1 MGVLDALAYGIP
13 VISTPVGG
21 VEHVLHHGKDC
32 LMFNTH
38 NIDALT
44 NALEQM
50 MGDECL
56 RKTMVH

>member
-1 MGVLDALAYGIP
+1 MGVLDGLAYSIP
-13 VISTPVGG
+13 VISTHVGG
-21 VEHVLHHGKDC
+21 VEHVLHHGKNC

-50 MGDECL
+50 M
-56 RKTMVH
+56 

>member
-13 VISTPVGG
+13 AITTPVGG
-21 VEHVLHHGKDC
+21 VEKVLHHGNDC
-32 LMFNTH
+32 LLFDTF
-38 NIDALT
+38 NIDALA

-56 RKTMVH
+56 